1 MAQIQTTTSTPSVS
15 FTKSD
20 LDNLSNS
27 FDQGDVAVT
36 GKCSDPSYLHKTDCL
51 ADPSNTWEKAGIA
64 VLIDYMNELNAH
76 THTVTDITYEAY
88 GISSGSTSYT
98 ATTGTPS
105 TSTSVSSK
113 ATGDLIDD
121 SEIDQLVAAINALA
135 SHYHVINDQSS

>member
-27 FDQGDVAVT
+27 FDQGDVATLSVI
-36 GKCSDPSYLHKTDCL
+36 
-51 ADPSNTWEKAGIA
+51 NT
-64 VLIDYMNELNAH
+64 LIGYMEQLNAH

-105 TSTSVSSK
+105 TSSSVSSK